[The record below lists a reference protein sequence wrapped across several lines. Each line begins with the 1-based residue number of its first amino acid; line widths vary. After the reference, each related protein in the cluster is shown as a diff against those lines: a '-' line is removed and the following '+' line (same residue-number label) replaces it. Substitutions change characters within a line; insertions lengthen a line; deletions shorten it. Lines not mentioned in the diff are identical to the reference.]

1 MKSESKLYPVNRK
14 TLVASISTAAVI
26 TCLVGIWQRAVPT
39 PEERKA
45 MDILPGYSF
54 VFEGRT
60 NVIRRVSGI
69 RAFRRQHP
77 MMPYLNLT
85 AEIFRTYNWP
95 MEFPIRIK
103 ETETQVILT
112 WPGQIELLGLEIC
125 WGSAYRVE
133 IVIDKK
139 TMKIISALSG

>member
-1 MKSESKLYPVNRK
+1 
-14 TLVASISTAAVI
+14 
-26 TCLVGIWQRAVPT
+26 
-39 PEERKA
+39 
-45 MDILPGYSF
+45 
-54 VFEGRT
+54 
-60 NVIRRVSGI
+60 
-69 RAFRRQHP
+69 
-77 MMPYLNLT
+77 
-85 AEIFRTYNWP
+85 

-112 WPGQIELLGLEIC
+112 WPGQVELLGLEIC